1 MPLRKY
7 RFRWVVNC
15 GTGQDATR
23 VVCAEDA
30 KDAIIMFEHERRS
43 DGIPKHYTMAA
54 IAPDACPTC
63 LGFPH
68 ERAET
73 CWQCGGTGQ
82 MPPEPRVMAV
92 PGATR

>member
-7 RFRWVVNC
+7 RFRWMISYATGDAVN
-15 GTGQDATR
+15 R
-23 VVCAEDA
+23 VVSAMDA
-30 KDAIIMFEHERRS
+30 KDAITLFEHHMRS
-43 DGIPKHYTMAA
+43 EGIPRQYTIAA

-82 MPPEPRVMAV
+82 MPEAKQ
-92 PGATR
+92 